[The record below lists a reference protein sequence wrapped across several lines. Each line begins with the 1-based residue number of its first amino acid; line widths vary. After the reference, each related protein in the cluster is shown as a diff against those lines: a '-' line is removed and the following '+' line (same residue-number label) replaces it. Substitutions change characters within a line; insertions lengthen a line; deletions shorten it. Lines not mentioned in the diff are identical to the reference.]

1 MLVTSLIGAAQRAH
15 PLRIPLLVVAVSVAV
30 ALLFT
35 FATRPAAEVP
45 RVAGEARISL
55 MQDEHALV
63 AAYVRA
69 DVEAKAAAAQRDRA
83 EMQAEI
89 RVEERSV
96 AETQAAQLHVAA
108 VKAPAARP
116 HIAAVAPA
124 KHIPAAGPPLPLQ
137 ANVAAPQPAPSRPI
151 VRHTRAVLATVAH
164 IPGWVR
170 DGVETAADWA
180 IISPV
185 KTMARWPERRFL

>member
-15 PLRIPLLVVAVSVAV
+15 PLRIPLLVVAVSAAV

-63 AAYVRA
+63 AAYVQA
-69 DVEAKAAAAQRDRA
+69 DVEAKTAAAQRDRA
-83 EMQAEI
+83 EMQAE
-89 RVEERSV
+89 ERKV
-96 AETQAAQLHVAA
+96 AEAQASKSHVAA
-108 VKAPAARP
+108 VKPPAATP
-116 HIAAVAPA
+116 HVAAVAPA
-124 KHIPAAGPPLPLQ
+124 KHIPAAGPPLLLQ